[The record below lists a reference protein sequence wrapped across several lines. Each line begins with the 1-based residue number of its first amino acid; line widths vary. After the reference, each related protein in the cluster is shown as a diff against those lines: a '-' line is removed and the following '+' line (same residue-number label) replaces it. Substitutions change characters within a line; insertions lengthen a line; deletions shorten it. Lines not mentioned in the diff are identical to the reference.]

1 VSNKKDELDFEGKV
15 ISFSSAENTLAMMN
29 IKFEVIK
36 NRLFVVGE
44 IPKSSTTNNWA
55 VGRIGAIAWDSVT
68 DYIVFDS
75 ELQYI
80 ELIEKNDTKT

>member
-1 VSNKKDELDFEGKV
+1 MSNKKDEFDFEGKV
-15 ISFSSAENTLAMMN
+15 VTFSSAENTLAMMN

-44 IPKSSTTNNWA
+44 IPKSSTTNDWA
-55 VGRIGAIAWDSVT
+55 VGRTCAIAWDSVT

-75 ELQYI
+75 ESQYI
-80 ELIEKNDTKT
+80 ELIEKSS